1 LLSTEAIMRIKRNR
15 FLLKWELEQFI
26 RSFVGNFTLRISIL
40 TSYRQVEKLRRQWLK
55 RGN

>member
-1 LLSTEAIMRIKRNR
+1 MRIKRNR